1 MSLPT
6 QRRIIQNAWV
16 VPNLEQ
22 ACLKWVEEMGVGP
35 FFVSE
40 FDMDVFSFIEYRG
53 EPSELCLKVAVAH
66 AGNLQIELIESKTP
80 KSAYRDVVAEG
91 CGGFHHMCVSTEDFE
106 ADRKYFEA
114 LGYTAAT
121 MGRISDLEFAYY
133 DTRAL
138 FGCMLE
144 VVTRTQSFEERHQE
158 IPNSS
163 ENWDGENPIR

>member
-138 FGCMLE
+138 LGCMFE
-144 VVTRTQSFEERHQE
+144 VVTRTQSFEERYQE
-158 IPNSS
+158 IANSC

>member
-1 MSLPT
+1 MSLPA

-16 VPNLEQ
+16 VPNIEQ
-22 ACLKWVEEMGVGP
+22 ACLKWIEEIGVGP

-114 LGYTAAT
+114 LDYTAAS

-138 FGCMLE
+138 LGCMIE
-144 VVTRTQSFEERHQE
+144 VVTRTQSFEERYQE
-158 IPNSS
+158 IANSS

>member
-66 AGNLQIELIESKTP
+66 AGNLQIELVESKTS

-91 CGGFHHMCVSTEDFE
+91 YSGFHHMCVSTEDFE

-138 FGCMLE
+138 LGCMFE
-144 VVTRTQSFEERHQE
+144 VVTRTQSFEERYQE
-158 IPNSS
+158 IANSS

>member
-91 CGGFHHMCVSTEDFE
+91 CGGFHHMCVSTQDFE

-114 LGYTAAT
+114 LGYNAAT
-121 MGRISDLEFAYY
+121 IGRISDLEFAFY

-138 FGCMLE
+138 LAWLH
-144 VVTRTQSFEERHQE
+144 V
-158 IPNSS
+158 
-163 ENWDGENPIR
+163 

>member
-1 MSLPT
+1 
-6 QRRIIQNAWV
+6 
-16 VPNLEQ
+16 
-22 ACLKWVEEMGVGP
+22 
-35 FFVSE
+35 
-40 FDMDVFSFIEYRG
+40 MDVFSFIEYRG

-138 FGCMLE
+138 LGCMFE
-144 VVTRTQSFEERHQE
+144 VVTRTQTFEERYQE
-158 IPNSS
+158 IANSS

>member
-1 MSLPT
+1 MLT

-80 KSAYRDVVAEG
+80 KSTYRDVVAEG
-91 CGGFHHMCVSTEDFE
+91 YSGFHHMCVSTEDFE
-106 ADRKYFEA
+106 ADRKHF
-114 LGYTAAT
+114 
-121 MGRISDLEFAYY
+121 
-133 DTRAL
+133 
-138 FGCMLE
+138 
-144 VVTRTQSFEERHQE
+144 
-158 IPNSS
+158 
-163 ENWDGENPIR
+163 